1 MFGRASLRRPAGVA
15 GDPICRGA
23 TGVISGRGL
32 PTSSPSANPV
42 GGIGGILATTGAGP
56 RKLLPLTLTA
66 IGVVYGDIGTSPLY
80 AMRECFFGSHSVPPT
95 HENVLGVLSLIIYSL
110 LLVISIKYIAIVMRA
125 DNQGEGGILALTA
138 LLPERNGNGAAWP
151 VLILLGIFGA
161 ALLYGDGMI
170 TPAIT
175 VLGAVE
181 GLKVATPFFDPY
193 VVPIAVMILIGVFA
207 IQRHGTHRVGN
218 LFGPIMVAWFIAIAI
233 LGIAQMIRQPVVLTA
248 VDPRHAISFFG
259 EHGWH
264 GFAVLGAVFLVVTGG
279 EALYAD
285 MGHFGKSP
293 IRYAWFCLVL
303 PALLLNYFGQ
313 GALLLTNPAAAEQP
327 FFLLAPGWALLPMVA
342 LASAA
347 AIIASQA
354 LISGAFSL
362 TQQAIQLGYCP
373 RLDIEHTSHHE
384 IGQVYVPQVNWA
396 LMLSTIA
403 IVIGFGSSTALAA
416 AYGIAVTLTMVIT
429 AVLLQVVATER
440 WGWPPAIAYTVTGI
454 FLTID
459 LAFFGANAL
468 KITHGGWL
476 PLVIGGLLFSLM
488 TTWKTGRQLVA
499 ARLTARAIPIE
510 EFLAAIDATPPARV
524 PGTAVFMTAQPRG
537 TPPALAHNLRYN
549 KVLHEHV
556 VTLMVTTQPVP
567 HVPEDQR
574 VVVRPLSH
582 GVFDVIARYGFMEDP
597 NVPEA
602 LGRAKEHGLELD
614 EADVTYFLG
623 RETLIVTRAPGMAT
637 WREKLFVLMA
647 RNAVRATTYFRL
659 PPERVVELGV
669 QVEI

>member
-1 MFGRASLRRPAGVA
+1 M
-15 GDPICRGA
+15 
-23 TGVISGRGL
+23 
-32 PTSSPSANPV
+32 
-42 GGIGGILATTGAGP
+42 
-56 RKLLPLTLTA
+56 
-66 IGVVYGDIGTSPLY
+66 YGDIGTSPLY
-80 AMRECFFGSHSVPPT
+80 ALRECFFGSHSVPPT

-110 LLVISIKYIAIVMRA
+110 LLVISVKYIAIVMRA

-138 LLPERNGNGAAWP
+138 LLPDGTRRAGSA
-151 VLILLGIFGA
+151 LILLGIFGA

-181 GLKVATPFFDPY
+181 GLKVATPLFDHY
-193 VVPIAVMILIGVFA
+193 VVPIAVVILIAVFA
-207 IQRHGTHRVGN
+207 IQRHGTDRVGRM
-218 LFGPIMVAWFIAIAI
+218 FGPIMVLWFVVIAM
-233 LGIAQMIRQPVVLTA
+233 LGVISLSQQPIVLTA
-248 VDPRHAISFFG
+248 IDPQHAFTFFRQ
-259 EHGWH
+259 HGWH

-285 MGHFGKSP
+285 MGHFGKRP
-293 IRYAWFCLVL
+293 IRIAWFCLVL

-313 GALLLTNPAAAEQP
+313 GALLLRNPAAAEQP
-327 FFLLAPGWALLPMVA
+327 FFLLAPGWLLLPMVV
-342 LASAA
+342 LATAA

-373 RLDIEHTSHHE
+373 RLDIEHTSHLE

-396 LMLSTIA
+396 LMISTIL
-403 IVIGFGSSTALAA
+403 IVVGFGSSTALAA

-429 AVLLQVVATER
+429 AVLLQVVATAR
-440 WGWPPAIAYTVTGI
+440 WSWPPIVAYLVTGV

-476 PLVIGGLLFSLM
+476 PLVIGGLLFTLM
-488 TTWKTGRQLVA
+488 TTWKTGRRIVA
-499 ARLTARAIPIE
+499 ERLTARAIPLE
-510 EFLAAIDATPPARV
+510 EFLATIENTRPARV
-524 PGTAVFMTAQPRG
+524 PGTSVFMTAQPRG

-549 KVLHEHV
+549 KVLHQHV

-567 HVPEDQR
+567 HVQPDRQ
-574 VVVRPLSH
+574 VTVRSLGQ
-582 GVFDVIARYGFMEDP
+582 GVFDVVVRYGFMEDP

-602 LGRAKEHGLELD
+602 LVRACEHGLQVD
-614 EADVTYFLG
+614 ADDVTYFLG
-623 RETLIVTRAPGMAT
+623 RETLIVTDTPGMSS
-637 WREKLFVLMA
+637 WRERLFVFMA
-647 RNAVRATTYFRL
+647 RNAVRATTFFRL

>member
-1 MFGRASLRRPAGVA
+1 
-15 GDPICRGA
+15 
-23 TGVISGRGL
+23 
-32 PTSSPSANPV
+32 
-42 GGIGGILATTGAGP
+42 
-56 RKLLPLTLTA
+56 
-66 IGVVYGDIGTSPLY
+66 
-80 AMRECFFGSHSVPPT
+80 MRECFFGSHSVPPT

-138 LLPERNGNGAAWP
+138 LIPQGNGGRAGWT
-151 VLILLGIFGA
+151 VLILLGIIGA

-181 GLKVATPFFDPY
+181 GLKVATPLFDPY
-193 VVPIAVMILIGVFA
+193 VVPTAVVILIAVFA
-207 IQRHGTHRVGN
+207 IQRHGTHRVGR
-218 LFGPIMVAWFIAIAI
+218 LFGPIMVAWFVAIAI
-233 LGIAQMIRQPVVLTA
+233 LGVAEMLRQPIVLTA
-248 VDPRHAISFFG
+248 VDPRHAITFFR

-285 MGHFGKSP
+285 MGHFGKRP
-293 IRYAWFCLVL
+293 IRYAWFALVL

-313 GALLLTNPAAAEQP
+313 GALLLTSPNAAEQP
-327 FFLLAPGWALLPMVA
+327 FFLLAPGWALLPMVG
-342 LASAA
+342 LATAA

-384 IGQVYVPQVNWA
+384 MGQVYVPQVNWA
-396 LMLSTIA
+396 LMVCTIG

-440 WGWPPAIAYTVTGI
+440 WGWPPAVAYAITGL

-476 PLVIGGLLFSLM
+476 PLVIGSFLFTLM
-488 TTWKTGRQLVA
+488 TTWKTGRQLVGT
-499 ARLTARAIPIE
+499 RLTARAIPIE
-510 EFLAAIDATPPARV
+510 DFLAAVKATPPARV

-567 HVPEDQR
+567 HVPDEQR
-574 VVVRPLSH
+574 LVVKPLGQ
-582 GVFDVIARYGFMEDP
+582 GVFDVVARYGFMEDP

-602 LGRAKEHGLELD
+602 LARAKKHGLEVD
-614 EADVTYFLG
+614 GDDITFFLG
-623 RETLIVTRAPGMAT
+623 RETLIVTRTPGMAM
-637 WREKLFVLMA
+637 WRERLFVLMA
-647 RNAVRATTYFRL
+647 RNAVRATTFFRL